1 MLTGE
6 AVIDYF
12 TSEVLKLNAEI
23 DYFMAE
29 HEAKPVAPFPVVVL
43 EEEPDDI
50 GDLGIGEEE
59 LAILDRAGKQ

>member
-1 MLTGE
+1 
-6 AVIDYF
+6 
-12 TSEVLKLNAEI
+12 
-23 DYFMAE
+23 MAE